1 MLNRLANLNKLF
13 SVSKRVASASVAIAM
28 TASLSFAAVPKVAAA
43 TTTAGVKVSFTFD
56 DGLLSTY
63 SQAAPT
69 LAKYGFSG
77 TSYVTTGCI
86 GMTTAPNTCR
96 ADTTKPYMTWAQV
109 NALRT
114 TYGWEI
120 GSHTV
125 SHPLLASTDAEDQP
139 QALTSAQLNS
149 ELADSKA
156 AILANTGVEPK
167 ALATP
172 YGDWNPATMMTMAKY
187 YSSHRG
193 FADVGYNSF
202 PYNDYLLYDQQVQA
216 GDGVDVTNVPV
227 ATVKG
232 YIDTARANNQWLI
245 LTFHD
250 IMASGATEYAY
261 NTADLDAIAAYI
273 KSLNIPVVNVTDGL
287 AGGTNLLPNSGFDTA
302 LSADIAATTVWSTD
316 DTTNIHQDTANNG
329 NYPGATNSIVLN
341 GREKDIEMF
350 SPRVAVTNTDK
361 YFIKAF
367 LNVTQ
372 LTIAT
377 RNEIAFYI
385 DEYDANGVF
394 IGTQYKKSEPS
405 VWIENLNFEYIPT
418 SATVKAARLQ
428 IVVTANSG
436 AKAYVD
442 NIGWYAQSATPG
454 GQGGGKAGDINGDN
468 VINALDLSILAS
480 NWGKTGLTRAQ
491 GDLNGDGTA
500 NALDLSVLATNWGK

>member
-1 MLNRLANLNKLF
+1 MLNRLDSVTKFLA
-13 SVSKRVASASVAIAM
+13 VSKRVSSAAIALAM
-28 TASLSFAAVPKVAAA
+28 VMSLGFTAVPQASAAA
-43 TTTAGVKVSFTFD
+43 TTAGGKVSFTFD
-56 DGLLSTY
+56 DGFLSAY
-63 SQAAPT
+63 NQAAPT

-96 ADTTKPYMTWAQV
+96 ADTQKPYMTWAQV
-109 NALRT
+109 NSLRT

-125 SHPLLASTDAEDQP
+125 SHPLLASTDPDDQP
-139 QALTSAQLNS
+139 QVLTNAQLIS

-156 AILANTGVEPK
+156 AILANTGVEAT

-172 YGDWNPATMMTMAKY
+172 YGDWNPATMTTIAKY

-193 FADVGYNSF
+193 FADIGYNSF

-216 GDGVDVTNVPV
+216 GSADVTSVSV

-232 YIDTARANNQWLI
+232 YIDTARANNQWLV

-250 IMASGATEYAY
+250 IVASGAVDYDYTV
-261 NTADLDAIAAYI
+261 ADLDAIAAYI
-273 KSLNIPVVNVTDGL
+273 KSLNMPVVNVTDGL
-287 AGGTNLLPNSGFDTA
+287 AGGNNLLPNSGFDTP
-302 LSADIAATTVWSTD
+302 LSADIASTTAWSTD
-316 DTTNIHQDTANNG
+316 DVANIRQDTGNNG
-329 NYPGATNSIVLN
+329 NHPGSTNSVILN
-341 GREKDIEMF
+341 GREIDIELF
-350 SPRVAVTNTDK
+350 SPRVAVTSTDK

-367 LNVTQ
+367 LNVKQ

-377 RNEIAFYI
+377 RSEIAFYV
-385 DEYDANGVF
+385 DEYDANGTF

-405 VWIENLNFEYIPT
+405 MWIENLNFEYIPT
-418 SATVKAARLQ
+418 NATVKAARLQ

-436 AKAYVD
+436 ALAFVD
-442 NIGWYAQSATPG
+442 NIGWYSQLGIPG
-454 GQGGGKAGDINGDN
+454 GSGGGKAGDTNGDN
-468 VINALDLSILAS
+468 LVNALDLSVLAS
-480 NWGKTGLTRAQ
+480 NWNKSGMSRAQ
-491 GDLNGDGTA
+491 GDLNGDGSV